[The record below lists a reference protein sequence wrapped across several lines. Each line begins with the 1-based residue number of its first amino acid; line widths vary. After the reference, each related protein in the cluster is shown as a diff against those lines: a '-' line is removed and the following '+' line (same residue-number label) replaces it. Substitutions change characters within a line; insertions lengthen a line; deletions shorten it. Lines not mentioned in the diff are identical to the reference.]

1 MRKSHLVYPS
11 QPLIIRMRNN
21 LENQGVIDGDKAM
34 NRVVDDFAN
43 ALPHVLL
50 SVLLKLS
57 GQMYKGRGDKKDLLL

>member
-1 MRKSHLVYPS
+1 
-11 QPLIIRMRNN
+11 MRNN